1 MEPDNPLNLPGSLSP
16 LGDEELR
23 ALLKGVETPAPS
35 DQFVARTMRAVRREP
50 LPAGRRA
57 LRNPLTSLAGWAA
70 VVAGVALS
78 ALMLVLSHPI
88 FASGLTRLVSHGV
101 RIGMSMMQFV
111 GTGIAV
117 VDVFSTTGLA
127 VARAAATVE
136 GTTGLVLMGVVC
148 ALSLSAL
155 RRLLAS
161 EGEDPQWQE
170 LS

>member
-1 MEPDNPLNLPGSLSP
+1 
-16 LGDEELR
+16 
-23 ALLKGVETPAPS
+23 
-35 DQFVARTMRAVRREP
+35 
-50 LPAGRRA
+50 
-57 LRNPLTSLAGWAA
+57 
-70 VVAGVALS
+70 
-78 ALMLVLSHPI
+78 
-88 FASGLTRLVSHGV
+88 
-101 RIGMSMMQFV
+101 MSMMQLV

-161 EGEDPQWQE
+161 EGEDSQWQE